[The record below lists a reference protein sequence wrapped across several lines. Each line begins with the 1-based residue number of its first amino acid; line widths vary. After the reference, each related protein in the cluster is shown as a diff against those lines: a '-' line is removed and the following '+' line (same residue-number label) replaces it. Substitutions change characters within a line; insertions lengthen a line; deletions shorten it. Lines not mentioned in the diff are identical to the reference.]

1 MPWVETERSA
11 LVATLRTTSPE
22 APTLCEGWDTRR
34 LLAHLVQREH
44 DLAAT
49 LGDAVTQGEP
59 GNEKFL
65 NKLVD
70 GARTPEG
77 YEALVGRFAAGAP
90 KWSPFSWAGESVNL
104 LEYIVHH
111 EDVRRGAGPV
121 EPRVLPAEESRSLWT
136 KLPLIGRVTL
146 RKSPVGVVLARPTG
160 GSKVVKKADDSVTLT
175 GDPVEL
181 ALYLNGR
188 REAAVV
194 EVSGS
199 PEAVASFESWVAT
212 T

>member
-1 MPWVETERSA
+1 MPWVETERRA
-11 LVATLRTTSPE
+11 LVETFRTTSPE

-44 DLAAT
+44 DLPAT
-49 LGDAVTQGEP
+49 VGDVVTQGEP
-59 GNEKFL
+59 GNERFL

-77 YEALVGRFAAGAP
+77 YEALIGRFAGGPP
-90 KWSPFSWAGESVNL
+90 KWSPFSWAGENINL

-121 EPRVLPAEESRSLWT
+121 EPRSLPAEESRSLWT
-136 KLPLIGRVTL
+136 KLPLIGRVTF

-160 GSKVVKKADDSVTLT
+160 GSHVIKKGEDAVTLT

-188 REAAVV
+188 REAARV
-194 EVSGS
+194 EVSGA
-199 PEAVASFESWVAT
+199 PEAVARFDSWVST
-212 T
+212 L